1 MIANGYRFSFWSDE
15 DVLKLDYN
23 DSCTTVNMLKTT
35 ELYTL
40 AECGM

>member
-1 MIANGYRFSFWSDE
+1 MTANGYRFSFWSDE
-15 DVLKLDYN
+15 DVLKLDYS
-23 DSCTTVNMLKTT
+23 DSCTTVNILKTI